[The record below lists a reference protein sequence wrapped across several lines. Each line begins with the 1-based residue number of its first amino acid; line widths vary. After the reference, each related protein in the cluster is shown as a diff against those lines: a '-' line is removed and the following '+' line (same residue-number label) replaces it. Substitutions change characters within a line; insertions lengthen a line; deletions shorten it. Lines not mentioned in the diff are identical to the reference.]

1 MTALGLID
9 LRRAHGY
16 CTNCDLPCFAADG
29 LLGIDSFLTVRAKS
43 MAGLAGVNEPFRKA
57 DTLLTALAGWHVCA
71 ETIRKCCHQAAA
83 DARERRDELNG
94 LPEAFAKAAS
104 QDREAHIDAGK
115 VNTPDGWRDIKLVV
129 FACRERGESS
139 TSADYEQRDLPSPS
153 VRSVIAE
160 VEEASAF
167 GPRCKAEAERLGVVD
182 TSAQTTERL
191 SVLGD
196 GAEWIWNLAD
206 MQFPGAAQVLDVY
219 HAVEK
224 LAEAGREEF
233 GLGTVEMEE
242 WLAEARGNLVADGY
256 VGVCEALMR
265 PAAGEAEGVEAGV
278 GGDERQPPREMMG
291 AEVAAAVLNYFC
303 GHRIRL
309 GYAGRLHEGR
319 VIGSGL
325 VEGTI
330 KQRVNVRMKRG
341 SARWLPEHAGPFVEL
356 MAMADTVEW
365 SEFWA
370 LMAL

>member
-9 LRRAHGY
+9 LRRSHGY
-16 CTNCDLPCFAADG
+16 CPDCHLPRFAADG
-29 LLGIDSFLTVRAKS
+29 LLGIDGFLTLRARG
-43 MAGLAGVNEPFRKA
+43 MACLAGVNDPFRKA
-57 DTLLTALAGWHVCA
+57 DTLLSELAGWRVCA
-71 ETIRKCCHQAAA
+71 ETLRRCCHDAAA
-83 DARERRDELNG
+83 EARERRPELDG
-94 LPEAFAKAAS
+94 LPRRFEKAVG
-104 QDREAHIDAGK
+104 QDFEAHIDAGK

-139 TSADYEQRDLPSPS
+139 TSADYEQRDLPAPS
-153 VRSVIAE
+153 GRSVIAE

-167 GPRCKAEAERLGVVD
+167 GPRCKAEAERLGVTD
-182 TSAQTTERL
+182 TAAQEGGRL

-206 MQFPGAAQVLDVY
+206 AQFPGAAQLLDVY
-219 HAVEK
+219 HGVEK

-233 GLGTVEMEE
+233 GPGTGDMEE
-242 WLAEARGNLVADGY
+242 WLAEARGKLVADGY
-256 VGVCEALMR
+256 SGVCEALMR
-265 PAAGEAEGVEAGV
+265 PAAGGGTHAG
-278 GGDERQPPREMMG
+278 GGEPGPPREMMG

-309 GYAGRLHEGR
+309 GYAGRLEEGR

-341 SARWLPEHAGPFVEL
+341 SARWLAEHAGPFVEL
-356 MAMADTVEW
+356 MAMADTPEW
-365 SEFWA
+365 SEFWN

>member
-1 MTALGLID
+1 M
-9 LRRAHGY
+9 
-16 CTNCDLPCFAADG
+16 
-29 LLGIDSFLTVRAKS
+29 TVRAKS
-43 MAGLAGVNEPFRKA
+43 MTCLAGINDPFRKA
-57 DTLLTALAGWHVCA
+57 DTLLTVLAGWHVCA
-71 ETIRKCCHQAAA
+71 ETIRKCCHQGAT
-83 DARERRDELNG
+83 DARERRDELVG
-94 LPEAFAKAAS
+94 LPEAFEEAQG

-153 VRSVIAE
+153 VRSVVAE
-160 VEEASAF
+160 IEEAQLF
-167 GPRCKAEAERLGVVD
+167 GSRCKAEAERLGVVN
-182 TSAQTTERL
+182 TSAQGAERSGMADKAAPKVGQL

-206 MQFPGAAQVLDVY
+206 AQFAGAAQLLDVY
-219 HAVEK
+219 HGVEK
-224 LAEAGREEF
+224 LAEAGREQF
-233 GLGTVEMEE
+233 GQGTAELEQWLG
-242 WLAEARGNLVADGY
+242 EAREKMVADGY
-256 VGVCEALMR
+256 DGVCEALML
-265 PAAGEAEGVEAGV
+265 PAAGEAEGASVGV
-278 GGDERQPPREMMG
+278 GEAEKEQPRKMMG
-291 AEVAAAVLNYFC
+291 GEVAAAVLNYFC
-303 GHRIRL
+303 GHQMRL
-309 GYAGRLHEGR
+309 GYAGRLHTGQ

-356 MAMADTVEW
+356 MAMADTIEW

>member
-1 MTALGLID
+1 
-9 LRRAHGY
+9 
-16 CTNCDLPCFAADG
+16 
-29 LLGIDSFLTVRAKS
+29 
-43 MAGLAGVNEPFRKA
+43 MACLAGVNDPFRKA

-71 ETIRKCCHQAAA
+71 ETIRKCCHQGAA
-83 DARERRDELNG
+83 DARERRDELVG
-94 LPEAFAKAAS
+94 VPDLFGKAVG

-139 TSADYEQRDLPSPS
+139 TSADYEQRDLPAPS

-167 GPRCKAEAERLGVVD
+167 GPRCKAEAERLGVVNA
-182 TSAQTTERL
+182 SAQTTERP

-206 MQFPGAAQVLDVY
+206 QHFAGAAQLLDVY
-219 HAVEK
+219 HGVEK

-233 GLGTVEMEE
+233 GQGTVEMEE
-242 WLAEARGNLVADGY
+242 WLDEARRNLVADGY
-256 VGVCEALMR
+256 AGVCEAMMR
-265 PAAGEAEGVEAGV
+265 PSAGEAEGVETRV
-278 GGDERQPPREMMG
+278 GGDEREQPREMMG
-291 AEVAAAVLNYFC
+291 GEVAAGVLNYFC
-303 GHRIRL
+303 GHRVRL
-309 GYAGRLHEGR
+309 GYTGRLHEGR

-341 SARWLPEHAGPFVEL
+341 SAKWLAEHAGPFVEL